1 MTAGDATQT
10 SATDTAAKE
19 LRCTFCGK
27 SQFDV
32 RKLIAGPTAFICD
45 ECVTLCVKV
54 CQDDKAPPEMGIP
67 APHAAHL
74 TNVLRRCGALGD
86 GRVRDV
92 VVESSHNTILSRIIR
107 LRLAYDGPAE
117 GAPCS
122 VILKTGLPG
131 RAGDGRQEVAFYN
144 QVASAM
150 SARVAP
156 RCFEAHWAP
165 ETKAWHLLLEDLTDS
180 HAAPTQWP
188 LPPTVTKACASLGRW
203 PASMP
208 HGGTIQALVS
218 RWELGW
224 TPMPWV
230 RGCKV
235 LPACSSASL
244 IASAISCRVN
254 GALSTSG
261 SSTQRLACLRD
272 ITHIATS
279 RSSMTTHTS

>member
-1 MTAGDATQT
+1 MTAGDVTQT

-27 SQFDV
+27 SQLDV

-144 QVASAM
+144 QVASVM
-150 SARVAP
+150 SAQVAP
-156 RCFEAHWAP
+156 RCFEAHWVP
-165 ETKAWHLLLEDLTDS
+165 ETQAWHLLLEDLTDS

-188 LPPTVTKACASLGRW
+188 LPPTGEQS
-203 PASMP
+203 
-208 HGGTIQALVS
+208 I
-218 RWELGW
+218 
-224 TPMPWV
+224 
-230 RGCKV
+230 
-235 LPACSSASL
+235 L
-244 IASAISCRVN
+244 IV
-254 GALSTSG
+254 GALARFHAAWWDDP
-261 SSTQRLACLRD
+261 RLGLSVGAWLGADALGPRMQGFAGEFERFID
-272 ITHIATS
+272 SFGDRLPRERRALYERLIDSAP
-279 RSSMTTHTS
+279 RLM